1 MGDHVLFFYGTL
13 MAPQILH
20 RVIHG
25 RADPEPWQKAM
36 LTFKPA
42 ILHGYRRHRVRGADY
57 PGIVPVKKT
66 PNDSGDGSVSGSA
79 GVQGSQQPN
88 ASVLGTLVSGLTD
101 GDIHRLDIFEGS
113 EYVKSDVQVRTL
125 QESLSVGGRQE
136 MGVGKNPDGHLRDV
150 LDAAGAEF
158 ADEGDEVPAVTYVYV
173 AGEDRLEDAEWDF
186 ETFKRD
192 KMAWWVGAD
201 ESEW

>member
-1 MGDHVLFFYGTL
+1 

-25 RADPEPWQKAM
+25 RPDPEPWQKDL
-36 LTFKPA
+36 LTFQPA

-57 PGIVPVKKT
+57 PGIT
-66 PNDSGDGSVSGSA
+66 PATEPQSQSQSQGEEQESTGSTRK
-79 GVQGSQQPN
+79 

-113 EYVKSDVQVRTL
+113 EYTRKLVKVRTL
-125 QESLSVGGRQE
+125 RESLSQE
-136 MGVGKNPDGHLRDV
+136 QSDDQTNPDGHLRDV

-158 ADEGDEVPAVTYVYV
+158 ADEGEEDVQAVTYVYV
-173 AGEDRLEDAEWDF
+173 AGEGRLEDAEWDF
-186 ETFKRD
+186 ESFKRD

-201 ESEW
+201 ENEW

>member
-1 MGDHVLFFYGTL
+1 

-25 RADPEPWQKAM
+25 RPDPEPWQKNL
-36 LTFKPA
+36 LTFQPA

-57 PGIVPVKKT
+57 PGIIPATEYQSQSQSQEQEQEVQEPT
-66 PNDSGDGSVSGSA
+66 GSTHR
-79 GVQGSQQPN
+79 

-113 EYVKSDVQVRTL
+113 EYIRKSVKVRTL
-125 QESLSVGGRQE
+125 QESLSQDQGDE
-136 MGVGKNPDGHLRDV
+136 ETNPDGHLRDV

-158 ADEGDEVPAVTYVYV
+158 ADEGEEDVGAVTYLYI
-173 AGEDRLEDAEWDF
+173 AGEGRLEDAEWDF

>member
-1 MGDHVLFFYGTL
+1 

-25 RADPEPWQKAM
+25 RPDPEPWQKNL
-36 LTFKPA
+36 LTFQPA

-57 PGIVPVKKT
+57 PGIIPAT
-66 PNDSGDGSVSGSA
+66 EP
-79 GVQGSQQPN
+79 QSQSQSQKQEEPTGLMRK

-113 EYVKSDVQVRTL
+113 EYTRESVKVRTL
-125 QESLSVGGRQE
+125 RESLSQE
-136 MGVGKNPDGHLRDV
+136 QGDDESNPDGHLRDV

-158 ADEGDEVPAVTYVYV
+158 ADEGEEDVGAVTYVY
-173 AGEDRLEDAEWDF
+173 AATEGRLEDAEWDF